1 MASREKV
8 GEQIILKTMLKARPK
23 FTQKSNKNKNGTTVD
38 IREWFGPHK
47 TRQNKMTRSGESA
60 LYKKDNT
67 NQKESI
73 GQEHHKI

>member
-47 TRQNKMTRSGESA
+47 
-60 LYKKDNT
+60 
-67 NQKESI
+67 I
-73 GQEHHKI
+73 GISEILT